1 MIHNHN
7 FLRKWIFFSSFLVLK
22 NYFYL
27 FFYFFNP
34 YYRYRPK
41 PNPKHHSSRSLDRLQ
56 HESDLES
63 NKENSFKTRIQV
75 ISPDRQHNLVQNGY
89 NRKPYKTTI
98 NTATD
103 NILYRGNSSEHLQY
117 YHYGENGSHYK
128 VPRSGKPVMV
138 NPYKRENGTSPY
150 R

>member
-1 MIHNHN
+1 MD
-7 FLRKWIFFSSFLVLK
+7 FFPSFLVLK
-22 NYFYL
+22 NSFYL
-27 FFYFFNP
+27 FIFYFFNP